1 MRAFEICHLLALNN
15 VLMTLTCTRGLHL
28 ARTKINELC
37 PTIEFRQLQVF
48 VMYIRNKQNSTESQ
62 FCLLHPDFP
71 EAKKKNTW
79 ILSLRV
85 CSQLLS
91 HIQFL
96 AIYYTW
102 FCS

>member
-1 MRAFEICHLLALNN
+1 
-15 VLMTLTCTRGLHL
+15 MTLTCTRGLHL

-71 EAKKKNTW
+71 EAKKKHLDIESKGLFTALVTYP
-79 ILSLRV
+79 IFGY
-85 CSQLLS
+85 LLYMVL
-91 HIQFL
+91 FL
-96 AIYYTW
+96 GT
-102 FCS
+102 